1 MNTSLVKINCSD
13 LKDLMS
19 LPPELTPF
27 SKTAND
33 KYESLKKRITR
44 NSKQEAEYQKYVKKE
59 ETLKKYDP
67 DIELSDTAKSL
78 AKEIYIRN
86 KYNKSPLSQ
95 GSDYS
100 LGVINGTLSESRSL
114 QLISDVF
121 GEQYKVNK
129 DLVSNAHIKGK
140 LDAYQGR
147 SIYNAKKVIEVKTA
161 TNMDN
166 LLAAVIDRDKLKRD
180 YYWQVMG
187 YMSITKAEVAEIYH
201 VLVTYDENLIQE
213 SIKRYLNRIRG
224 FGLPASSVEEEINR
238 IRFNMTFDEIEPEE
252 RIIKFTVERN
262 EQDIK
267 RIPKKVKAFRKYLK
281 DFENLHLSIND

>member
-19 LPPELTPF
+19 IHKDLAPF
-27 SKTAND
+27 SKTASAR
-33 KYESLKKRITR
+33 YEKLKRKNTR
-44 NSKQEAEYQKYVKKE
+44 TTIEEAEYKKYVNKE
-59 ETLKKYDP
+59 KNLKKYDP
-67 DIELSDTAKSL
+67 EKELSDSAKSL
-78 AKEIYIRN
+78 AKDVYIRN
-86 KYNKSPLSQ
+86 KYNKFPLSQ

-100 LGVINGTLSESRSL
+100 VGAINGTLSESRSL

-129 DLVSNAHIKGK
+129 DLVSNTYIKGK

-161 TNMDN
+161 SNMDN
-166 LLAAVIDRDKLKRD
+166 LLNAVIDREKLKEQ

-187 YMSITKAEVAEIYH
+187 YMAMTKAEVAEIYH

-224 FGLPASSVEEEINR
+224 FGLPESIVNEEIHR
-238 IRFNMTFDEIEPEE
+238 IRFNMTFDEIEPQE

-267 RIPKKVKAFRKYLK
+267 RIPKKVKAFRQYLK
-281 DFENLHLSIND
+281 NFESLHLSIND

>member
-19 LPPELTPF
+19 IPPELTPF

-33 KYESLKKRITR
+33 KYESLKKITTR
-44 NSKQEAEYQKYVKKE
+44 NAKQEAEYQKYVKKE
-59 ETLKKYDP
+59 ETLNKYDP
-67 DIELSDTAKSL
+67 DIELSDKAKSL

-114 QLISDVF
+114 QLISEVF

-147 SIYNAKKVIEVKTA
+147 SIYNAKK
-161 TNMDN
+161 
-166 LLAAVIDRDKLKRD
+166 
-180 YYWQVMG
+180 
-187 YMSITKAEVAEIYH
+187 S
-201 VLVTYDENLIQE
+201 
-213 SIKRYLNRIRG
+213 
-224 FGLPASSVEEEINR
+224 
-238 IRFNMTFDEIEPEE
+238 
-252 RIIKFTVERN
+252 
-262 EQDIK
+262 
-267 RIPKKVKAFRKYLK
+267 
-281 DFENLHLSIND
+281 